1 MKHRHGHVAKGD
13 VPYGDHRD
21 SGVVVAD
28 WAKVADQ
35 KRPWRAE
42 IRDHIAAIVATLP
55 QRARV
60 LELGSGP
67 GFLAHRVLDR
77 CPSIQT
83 YTLLDFSNHMLG
95 LSRERLSAFSAAIF
109 VLASFKSEDWPSHVE
124 GPFDCVLAM
133 QSVHEL
139 RHKRHA
145 ERLYEQVHQV
155 LSVHG
160 LFAICDHL
168 PFDDSPKSSA
178 LYMTER
184 EQHQTLMAA
193 GFYNVRTE
201 LSMNGLVLYAG
212 EKTE

>member
-1 MKHRHGHVAKGD
+1 
-13 VPYGDHRD
+13 VPYGDDWD
-21 SGVVVAD
+21 SAAVVAG

-35 KRPWRAE
+35 KRPWRSQ
-42 IRDHIAAIVATLP
+42 IRDHIAGIVATLP

-77 CPSIQT
+77 CPSIEG
-83 YTLLDFSNHMLG
+83 YTLLDFSEHMLG
-95 LSRERLSAFSAAIF
+95 LSRGRLAAFPTATF
-109 VLASFKSEDWPSHVE
+109 VLASFKSENWNHHVE

-139 RHKRHA
+139 RHKRRA
-145 ERLYEQVHQV
+145 TRLYEQVYQV
-155 LSVHG
+155 LSVPG

-168 PFDDSPKSSA
+168 PFDDSPTSTA

-184 EQHQTLMAA
+184 EQHQALATA
-193 GFYNVRTE
+193 GFSNVHME

-212 EKTE
+212 ERTA